1 MKLSDLTR
9 PLYEEVA
16 PEVLR
21 HWTQYAGHRDWKS
34 EEEARSFIAGKWNNS
49 AWNIGMSPE
58 ESKAHYTQL
67 AAEMPIYQT
76 KKGWRIG
83 DPRVLKNVRAKA
95 SRKANPRLTWK
106 TMEIKGSSL
115 YDLNNSAAAQEEAEY
130 KILPVK
136 MYRIAEILPEGEDAY
151 SKGGEAVYIRELAQ
165 KIKENRWFE
174 AIYVHEN
181 HRYVVEGQHR
191 TRALK
196 LLGFKTVPG
205 YGFLY
210 DL

>member
-115 YDLNNSAAAQEEAEY
+115 YDLNNSAAAQEEATYE
-130 KILPVK
+130 ILPIK
-136 MYRIAEILPEGEDAY
+136 MYRIAELLPDEEDMY
-151 SKGGEAVYIRELAQ
+151 SKGGEAAYIQELAH
-165 KIKENRWFE
+165 KIKQNRWFE